1 MKTSKFQTKVFPR
14 KQKRGVL
21 LFQRSGRCLIL
32 EAEEV
37 PVSRLPV
44 QLLPPPSSAPPPSNS
59 EVSSFASA
67 KKYFSD
73 RRRFNEKTTR
83 KVGAENKLSWLA
95 GRPRETWS
103 KKKGLPNPGEEGRI
117 TGVRE
122 SGKERKRL
130 GGVGEKRQS
139 FRNKNL
145 LKRIQLK
152 RQQLTG

>member
-1 MKTSKFQTKVFPR
+1 MKTSKFQTKVFSR
-14 KQKRGVL
+14 KQKSGVL

-32 EAEEV
+32 EAQEV
-37 PVSRLPV
+37 PPVSQPV
-44 QLLPPPSSAPPPSNS
+44 QLLPPPSSAPPSNS
-59 EVSSFASA
+59 EVSSFASS
-67 KKYFSD
+67 KCSLDSD

-83 KVGAENKLSWLA
+83 KVGREQIILACRPAERNLV
-95 GRPRETWS
+95 E
-103 KKKGLPNPGEEGRI
+103 KKGLPNPGEEGRI

-145 LKRIQLK
+145 LK
-152 RQQLTG
+152 